1 MQIFEKRGTWY
12 LVQEGEDYQTF
23 DSEAEAKKAAGW
35 IPPVEEILDGGEEEE
50 EEDCEEEASTD
61 E

>member
-1 MQIFEKRGTWY
+1 MEIFEKRGKWCYRDDNDKLQKFAT
-12 LVQEGEDYQTF
+12 EE
-23 DSEAEAKKAAGW
+23 EAKVAAGW

-50 EEDCEEEASTD
+50 EDCEEEASTD